1 MSKYGILATLLHYLA
16 NTVLLKNLP
25 RWRADNIR
33 PYTVCATE
41 LLLKNIGCP
50 QITHHP
56 SMAYPLKP
64 HSCNE
69 IFAPGKYLTT
79 RT

>member
-33 PYTVCATE
+33 PYTVCAIKLPLQKFAT
-41 LLLKNIGCP
+41 LTGGYYPPLRRRCHR
-50 QITHHP
+50 IT
-56 SMAYPLKP
+56 ATKI
-64 HSCNE
+64 CCTNE
-69 IFAPGKYLTT
+69 F
-79 RT
+79 